1 MSKEEIVLRIKE
13 AAQSIINN
21 AESIVGDEKTRT
33 NISITID
40 VNNIDQLPIINIT
53 KEIIPEDFLN
63 RMK

>member
-1 MSKEEIVLRIKE
+1 MSKEETVLRIKE
-13 AAQSIINN
+13 AARSIINN

-53 KEIIPEDFLN
+53 KEIIPEDFFN

>member
-1 MSKEEIVLRIKE
+1 MSKEETVLSIKE
-13 AAQSIINN
+13 AAQSIIDN

-40 VNNIDQLPIINIT
+40 VNNIDQLPIVNIT
-53 KEIIPEDFLN
+53 KELIPEGFLN

>member
-1 MSKEEIVLRIKE
+1 MSKEETVLRIKE
-13 AAQSIINN
+13 AAQSIIDN

-40 VNNIDQLPIINIT
+40 VNNIDQLPIVNIN
-53 KEIIPEDFLN
+53 KELIPEGFLN